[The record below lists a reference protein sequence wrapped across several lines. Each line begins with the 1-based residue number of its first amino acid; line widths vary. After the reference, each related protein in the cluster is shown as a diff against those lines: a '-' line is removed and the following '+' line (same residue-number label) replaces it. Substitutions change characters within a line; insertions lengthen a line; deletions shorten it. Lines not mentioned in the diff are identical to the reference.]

1 MYRHL
6 LVVFHS
12 YLNKY
17 LTPILAVYNLD
28 FPLLP
33 EKIPHPNS
41 FTFLSSRRSQEKMK
55 LTLTLVTLL
64 PLLAEARPYKPKKLD
79 HKPWSYKIA
88 FVNAKSHL
96 VSHSQEKR
104 EQQRYTSD
112 IQQSPDYSRQP
123 PLPWPPKH
131 SHLGSPY
138 LPQGGLSIMTDNM
151 PSDGG
156 AESCVDGWLECGSCP
171 GDARC
176 WRYKPPPADD
186 VNEDETMDAITDP
199 DTDLYSPSTSACPLG
214 KCRSNSPLGPWPC
227 GANAEC
233 VVDHCVCARGFKG
246 SKGWS
251 VRGYSGLQ
259 ALTVWVDAG
268 VDCSVSCDELSCA
281 EVEQVDVCFQRIENG
296 VVVMPGGDDDS
307 EGGES
312 K

>member
-1 MYRHL
+1 MPPPRKDTTSKLLHL
-6 LVVFHS
+6 SV
-12 YLNKY
+12 
-17 LTPILAVYNLD
+17 
-28 FPLLP
+28 
-33 EKIPHPNS
+33 EQE
-41 FTFLSSRRSQEKMK
+41 SQKKMR
-55 LTLTLVTLL
+55 LILTLVTVL
-64 PLLAEARPYKPKKLD
+64 PLLASARPYKPKKLD

-88 FVNAKSHL
+88 FVNAKSHF
-96 VSHSQEKR
+96 VSHSQDEETRVERR
-104 EQQRYTSD
+104 EQQEYTPD
-112 IQQSPDYSRQP
+112 IQQSADYSRQAP
-123 PLPWPPKH
+123 PPPWPPNH

-138 LPQGGLSIMTDNM
+138 LPQGGLSIMTDNL

-156 AESCVDGWLECGSCP
+156 VESCVDGWLECESCAS
-171 GDARC
+171 DARC
-176 WRYKPPPADD
+176 WRHKPPPADD
-186 VNEDETMDAITDP
+186 VNDEFANKNETMDMNTDA

-214 KCRSNSPLGPWPC
+214 KCHSNPPLRPSPC

-246 SKGWS
+246 SKGSS

-268 VDCSVSCDELSCA
+268 IDCSVSCDELSCA

-296 VVVMPGGDDDS
+296 VVVMLGGDDG